1 MATVVPAHVT
11 PDVLR
16 WARESVGYAL
26 GDAASKIGVR
36 KEKLARAE
44 DGEELLTLRQAE
56 KAAKVYHRPLAA
68 LFLPEPPSE
77 EPQEAQFRHLP
88 GAPEP
93 PWPPE
98 MQVLARRIRIRQ
110 DAAAELYDLIEEEPP
125 WAEVVGAISGDR
137 GSYWKVVRRLLGIGL
152 EEQASWQDQAG
163 YQPLRHWIDAIESLG
178 ILVMQDGS
186 LPLTMMRGFASTH
199 PSVPA
204 IVVNTQDDP
213 RARAFTAIHELGH
226 LILGAAGE
234 PVGPETEPWCDNFA
248 GAVLMP
254 PDDFALVFHDH
265 SGLDPLGRV
274 DALALAFG
282 VTPRAAAVTARRR
295 GLLSR
300 SDTNHVTAKL
310 DARRGPSKPGG
321 GNYYWTQLG
330 RVGPSFTR
338 LVFNALDG
346 QALTYPA
353 ASTLL
358 GVKVN
363 NFDTLRGYVNRRAEL
378 D

>member
-1 MATVVPAHVT
+1 MATMVPAHVT

-26 GDAASKIGVR
+26 GDAATKIGVR
-36 KEKLARAE
+36 EEKLARAE

-68 LFLPEPPSE
+68 LFLPEPPVE

-88 GAPEP
+88 GAPKP

-98 MQVLARRIRIRQ
+98 MQVLARRIRTRQ
-110 DAAAELYDLIEEEPP
+110 DAAAEIYDLLEEEPP
-125 WAEVVGAISGDR
+125 WTEVVRAVSGDR
-137 GSYWKVVRRLLGIGL
+137 ASFPEVARTLLAISV
-152 EEQASWQDQAG
+152 EEQASWQDHTG

-186 LPLTMMRGFASTH
+186 LPLSMMRGFASTH

-204 IVVNTQDDP
+204 VVVNTQDDP
-213 RARAFTAIHELGH
+213 RSRAFTAVHELGH
-226 LILGAAGE
+226 LILDAAGE
-234 PVGPETEPWCDNFA
+234 PVGPETESWCDDFA
-248 GAVLMP
+248 GAVLMSP
-254 PDDFALVFHDH
+254 EVFAATFN
-265 SGLDPLGRV
+265 SYSAADPLARV
-274 DALALAFG
+274 DAAALAFG
-282 VTPRAAAVTARRR
+282 VTPKAAAVTARRR

-300 SDTNHVTAKL
+300 NDANQVIAKL
-310 DARRGPSKPGG
+310 GARGGPSKPGG